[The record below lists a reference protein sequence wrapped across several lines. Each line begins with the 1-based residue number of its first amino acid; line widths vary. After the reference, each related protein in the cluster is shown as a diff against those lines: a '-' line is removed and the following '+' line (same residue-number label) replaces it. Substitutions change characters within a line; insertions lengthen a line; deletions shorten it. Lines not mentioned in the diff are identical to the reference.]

1 MSKAAPFYVIAGTGF
16 WALFA
21 AALATKN
28 DTLMVAVV
36 IYTAVVL
43 VTIAIIKSR
52 QWGAERKERK
62 RIWTEGQK
70 TTARVISI
78 RDRSAPDT
86 HPDVELV
93 LEVQG
98 EDDRAYRAGVQCV
111 VSRVAIPRL
120 QPDCEIMVR
129 VDRDDPQKVV
139 IDEELT
145 PYGYR

>member
-16 WALFA
+16 WGLFA

-28 DTLMVAVV
+28 DALMVAVV
-36 IYTAVVL
+36 VYVAVVL
-43 VTIAIIKSR
+43 LTILIIKSR

-62 RIWTEGQK
+62 RIWTEGRK
-70 TTARVISI
+70 TTAKVISI
-78 RDRSAPDT
+78 RDRSAPDM

-93 LEVQG
+93 LEVEG
-98 EDDRAYRAGVQCV
+98 DDKSAYRAGVQCV

-120 QPDCEIMVR
+120 QPDCEIIVR
-129 VDRDDPQKVV
+129 VDRDDQQKVV
-139 IDEELT
+139 IDEDLT